1 MIKLN
6 CIIIDD
12 EPLALELMESYV
24 NQTPFLNLVKCCSSA
39 SEFIELI
46 NKESVDLVFMDIH
59 MPDVN
64 GLELSKIIDKNIMV
78 IFVTAYDQYA
88 VESYRK
94 NALDYLLK
102 PISYCQFLCA
112 ATKILSQYECTSSE
126 KNIETIFVKSESKL
140 KKINLKE
147 VLYIE
152 GLKDYVKIHL
162 NGGQPSVV
170 SLMSMKSLEEMLS
183 KNNFMRVHR
192 SYIVNLNNV
201 DLVERGRIV
210 FGKNY
215 IPISETNRDEFM
227 ARLSNLNIIC
237 GK

>member
-1 MIKLN
+1 MLVK
-6 CIIIDD
+6 CYVIDD
-12 EPLALELMESYV
+12 EPLAVQLIEGYVKQTSFLELV
-24 NQTPFLNLVKCCSSA
+24 GSSTSA
-39 SEFIELI
+39 IKALEEIKSLQ
-46 NKESVDLVFMDIH
+46 VDLLFLDVEMAEMNGMDLCEHI
-59 MPDVN
+59 
-64 GLELSKIIDKNIMV
+64 SKDIRV
-78 IFVTAYDQYA
+78 IFTTAYTQYA
-88 VESYRK
+88 VDSYRK

-183 KNNFMRVHR
+183 TNNFMRVHR

>member
-1 MIKLN
+1 MLVK
-6 CIIIDD
+6 CYVIDD
-12 EPLALELMESYV
+12 EPLAVQLIEGYV
-24 NQTPFLNLVKCCSSA
+24 KQTPFLELVGSSTSA
-39 SEFIELI
+39 IKALEEI
-46 NKESVDLVFMDIH
+46 KTMQVDLLFLDIEMSEMNGMDLCEQLPKDIR
-59 MPDVN
+59 
-64 GLELSKIIDKNIMV
+64 V
-78 IFVTAYDQYA
+78 IFTTAYSQYA

-183 KNNFMRVHR
+183 TNNFMRVHR

>member
-1 MIKLN
+1 MLVK
-6 CIIIDD
+6 CYVIDD
-12 EPLALELMESYV
+12 EPLAVQLIEGYV
-24 NQTPFLNLVKCCSSA
+24 KQTPFWELVGSSTSA
-39 SEFIELI
+39 IKALEEI
-46 NKESVDLVFMDIH
+46 KTMQVDLLFLDIEMSEMNGMDLCEQLPKDIR
-59 MPDVN
+59 
-64 GLELSKIIDKNIMV
+64 V
-78 IFVTAYDQYA
+78 IFTTAYSQYA

-140 KKINLKE
+140 KKIKLKE

-183 KNNFMRVHR
+183 TNNFMRVHR

>member
-1 MIKLN
+1 MLVK
-6 CIIIDD
+6 CYVIDD
-12 EPLALELMESYV
+12 EPLAVQLIEGYV
-24 NQTPFLNLVKCCSSA
+24 KQTPFLELVGSSTSA
-39 SEFIELI
+39 IKALEEI
-46 NKESVDLVFMDIH
+46 KTMQVDLLFLDIEMSEMNGMDLCEQLPKDIR
-59 MPDVN
+59 
-64 GLELSKIIDKNIMV
+64 V
-78 IFVTAYDQYA
+78 IFTTAYSQYA

-140 KKINLKE
+140 KKIKLKE

-183 KNNFMRVHR
+183 TNNFMRVHR

-201 DLVERGRIV
+201 NLVERGRIV

>member
-1 MIKLN
+1 MLVK
-6 CIIIDD
+6 CYVIDD
-12 EPLALELMESYV
+12 EPLAVQLIEGYV
-24 NQTPFLNLVKCCSSA
+24 KQTPFLELAGSSTSA
-39 SEFIELI
+39 IKALEEI
-46 NKESVDLVFMDIH
+46 KTMHVDLLFLDIEMSEMNGMDLCEQLPKDIR
-59 MPDVN
+59 
-64 GLELSKIIDKNIMV
+64 V
-78 IFVTAYDQYA
+78 IFTTAYSQYA

>member
-1 MIKLN
+1 MLVK
-6 CIIIDD
+6 CYVIDD
-12 EPLALELMESYV
+12 EPLAVQLIEGYV
-24 NQTPFLNLVKCCSSA
+24 KQTPFLELVGSSTSA
-39 SEFIELI
+39 IKALEEI
-46 NKESVDLVFMDIH
+46 KTMQVDLLFLDIEMSEMNGMDLCEQLPKDIR
-59 MPDVN
+59 
-64 GLELSKIIDKNIMV
+64 V
-78 IFVTAYDQYA
+78 IFTTAYSQYA

-140 KKINLKE
+140 KKIKLKE

-183 KNNFMRVHR
+183 TNNFMRVHR